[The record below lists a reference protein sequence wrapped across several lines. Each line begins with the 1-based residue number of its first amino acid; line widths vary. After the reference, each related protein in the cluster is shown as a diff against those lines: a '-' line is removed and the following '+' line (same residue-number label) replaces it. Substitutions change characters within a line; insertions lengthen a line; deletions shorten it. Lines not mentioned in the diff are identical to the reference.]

1 MNTDK
6 KQSRKLKIEMSDKL
20 AHVGNTFFSRCNE
33 GAYVMVPH
41 LQAAK
46 MFDEISKH
54 YKTFE
59 VETMRNNTIF
69 SVKNK
74 LVVKV

>member
-1 MNTDK
+1 MTTDK

-33 GAYVMVPH
+33 GAYVMVSH
-41 LQAAK
+41 VKAAR
-46 MFDEISKH
+46 MFEEISKH

-59 VETMRNNTIF
+59 VEKMRNNTIF
-69 SVKNK
+69 TVKNK
-74 LVVKV
+74 LTVKV